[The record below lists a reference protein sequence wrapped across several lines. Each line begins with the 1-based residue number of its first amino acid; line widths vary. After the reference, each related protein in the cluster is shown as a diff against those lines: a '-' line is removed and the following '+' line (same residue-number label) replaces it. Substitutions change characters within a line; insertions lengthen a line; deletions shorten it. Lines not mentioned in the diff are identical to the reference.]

1 MADGWEQKM
10 VDGDGRLLVRPLS
23 FDRLRRHPIW
33 AVYQFER
40 GSGVATARNSDFV
53 DLDTAK
59 LQADSLNAR
68 RAKPDCYFR
77 VLRLELSD

>member
-1 MADGWEQKM
+1 MADS
-10 VDGDGRLLVRPLS
+10 DGHSLVRPLS

-40 GSGVATARNSDFV
+40 GSGVATARNSEFV

-59 LQADSLNAR
+59 MQADALNAR
-68 RAKPDCYFR
+68 RAKPNCYFR
-77 VLRLELSD
+77 VLRLEFSD